1 MKRILGMPWVYPA
14 AALVVVFVLVLV
26 LANGSDR
33 RQVTLASTSDQGI
46 GGKTEEAAPRKSRV
60 PRKPKPGERYIVVDT
75 HANRVYLRTEDKILL
90 EAPCSTGSGDTLV
103 DTATGRVWV
112 FNTPKGQFT
121 VDSKMVEPWW
131 RKPDWAFIEEG
142 LPPPPPAKAHERLDP
157 EVMGDYAIG
166 FGDGYFLHGTLYE
179 RLLGVNVTHGCVR
192 LGAKD
197 LTQLYQQVGIGTSVY
212 VF

>member
-1 MKRILGMPWVYPA
+1 MKRILGVPWAYPA
-14 AALVVVFVLVLV
+14 AALGIVVVLVLV
-26 LANGSDR
+26 LANGAENK
-33 RQVTLASTSDQGI
+33 LTSFSPIDQGI
-46 GGKTEEAAPRKSRV
+46 GGKTEGESPRRPAAR
-60 PRKPKPGERYIVVDT
+60 RKPRPGERYVVVDT
-75 HANRVYLRTEDKILL
+75 HANRVYLRTEDRILL
-90 EAPCSTGSGDTLV
+90 DARCSTGSGDTLV

-112 FNTPKGQFT
+112 FNTPRGQFT

-142 LPPPPPAKAHERLDP
+142 LPPPPPSKAQERLDP

-166 FGDGYFLHGTLYE
+166 FGDGYFIHGTLYE

-197 LTQLYQQVGIGTSVY
+197 LTELYKQVQIGTSVY

>member
-1 MKRILGMPWVYPA
+1 MKRLLSMPWFYPA
-14 AALVVVFVLVLV
+14 AAVALAIV
-26 LANGSDR
+26 LALVFANDAEQTQMAFSPM
-33 RQVTLASTSDQGI
+33 DQGI
-46 GGKTEEAAPRKSRV
+46 GGKTEEQSPRKSKGI
-60 PRKPKPGERYIVVDT
+60 RKPRPGERYIVVDT
-75 HANRVYLRTEDKILL
+75 HANRVYLRTEEKILL
-90 EAPCSTGSGDTLV
+90 EASCSTGSGDTLV
-103 DTATGRVWV
+103 DTTTGRVWV
-112 FNTPKGQFT
+112 FNTPRGQFT
-121 VDSKMVEPWW
+121 VDSKLVEPWW

-142 LPPPPPAKAHERLDP
+142 LAPPPPAKAHERLDP

-166 FGDGYFLHGTLYE
+166 FGDGYFIHGTLYE